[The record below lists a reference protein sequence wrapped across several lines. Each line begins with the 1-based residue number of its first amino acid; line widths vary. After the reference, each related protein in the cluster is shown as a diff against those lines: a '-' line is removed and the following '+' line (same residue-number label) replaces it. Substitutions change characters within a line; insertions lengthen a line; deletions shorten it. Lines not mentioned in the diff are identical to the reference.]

1 MMFSRPSAPA
11 DPRVV
16 PFVRP
21 RAIADSRGVR
31 WERIDREVAD
41 PEVRRTVFERIL
53 RSGLLDVIRRDG
65 AQAADVRLDGMLT
78 GLDSAAR
85 HSA

>member
-1 MMFSRPSAPA
+1 
-11 DPRVV
+11 
-16 PFVRP
+16 
-21 RAIADSRGVR
+21 
-31 WERIDREVAD
+31 VAD

-53 RSGLLDVIRRDG
+53 RSDLLDVIRRDG